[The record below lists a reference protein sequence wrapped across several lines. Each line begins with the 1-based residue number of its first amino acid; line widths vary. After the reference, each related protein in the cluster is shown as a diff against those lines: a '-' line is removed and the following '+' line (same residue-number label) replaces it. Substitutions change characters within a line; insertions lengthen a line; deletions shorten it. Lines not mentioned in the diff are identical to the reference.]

1 MDTTKDHHYT
11 KKLVVDAR
19 DILLR
24 LHCHC
29 GAAVS
34 VVPAKMKAG
43 AFFCSN
49 CGDTWPDA
57 VDENRVPKSPT
68 QRLAVALRDLQN
80 ETATGDYR
88 VQFEVDAN

>member
-1 MDTTKDHHYT
+1 MT
-11 KKLVVDAR
+11 KKLIVDATDVR
-19 DILLR
+19 LR
-24 LHCHC
+24 LDCAC

-34 VVPAKMKAG
+34 VVPKEILKDTIFHCA
-43 AFFCSN
+43 N
-49 CGDTWPDA
+49 CHEIWPGA
-57 VDENRVPKSPT
+57 VDENRIPRAPV